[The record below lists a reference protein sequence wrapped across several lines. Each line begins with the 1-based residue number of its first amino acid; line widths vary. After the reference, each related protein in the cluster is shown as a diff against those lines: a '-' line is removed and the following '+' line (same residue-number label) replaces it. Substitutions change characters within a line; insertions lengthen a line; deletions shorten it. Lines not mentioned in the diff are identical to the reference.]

1 VRGDNTPLL
10 TIHGTDGT
18 IIVAGDGDEPQI
30 QMASLRLLAARRNSS
45 FEELAVPRRYV
56 RTPHDLAAG
65 APASVG
71 ENYLSMAAAGASPP
85 SPGFNDAVAL
95 HMLLD
100 LIRLASATGERQA
113 APGPQPG
120 RLA

>member
-1 VRGDNTPLL
+1 ML

-18 IIVAGDGDEPQI
+18 IIVAGEGDEPQI
-30 QMASLRLLAARRNSS
+30 QIASLRLLAARRNSS
-45 FEELAVPRRYV
+45 FEELAVPRRYI
-56 RTPHDLAAG
+56 RTPQDLAAG
-65 APASVG
+65 APSSVG
-71 ENYLSMAAAGASPP
+71 ENYLGMAAADASPP

-100 LIRLASATGERQA
+100 LIRLASVTGERQVA
-113 APGPQPG
+113 AGPQAE